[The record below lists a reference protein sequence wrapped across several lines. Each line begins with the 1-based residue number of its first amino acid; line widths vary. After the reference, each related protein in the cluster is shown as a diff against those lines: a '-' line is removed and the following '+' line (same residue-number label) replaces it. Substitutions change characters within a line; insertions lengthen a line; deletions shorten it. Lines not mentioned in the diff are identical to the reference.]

1 MVLETIIGIAIGAI
15 LIVLVAFTLAR
26 MHIDVN
32 NLMTITSHLID
43 RPPVWRWGKP
53 PTARNRRKARNRK

>member
-1 MVLETIIGIAIGAI
+1 MVVVLETIIGIAIGAI

-32 NLMTITSHLID
+32 NLMVITRHLVD
-43 RPPVWRWGKP
+43 RPPVWRWGI
-53 PTARNRRKARNRK
+53 RNRRNKRKK

>member
-32 NLMTITSHLID
+32 NLMVITRHLVD
-43 RPPVWRWGKP
+43 GPDPWRNGKP
-53 PTARNRRKARNRK
+53 DRAQRRWNKRKAR